1 LNFHNDAEIT
11 PRRKLALRIASPNG
25 PMSAAVQGE
34 PHVRDIDIMA
44 NATKRSQ
51 DVADTH
57 FFAPANV
64 MKLF

>member
-1 LNFHNDAEIT
+1 
-11 PRRKLALRIASPNG
+11 
-25 PMSAAVQGE
+25 MSAAVQGE